1 MSVRI
6 DVRQAGEVSV
16 MACQG
21 QITLGGSATEFRN
34 TIRQVIQRGAKRI
47 VIDLGGVSY
56 LDSTGIGELVG
67 AFTNAYNAGAAVKL
81 SSLPAKIYELLQI
94 TRLVTVFE
102 IHPDEAAAVRSFEHP
117 PDGSGGR

>member
-6 DVRQAGEVSV
+6 DVRVVDGVSV
-16 MACQG
+16 MACAG
-21 QITLGGSATEFRN
+21 QITLGAPATQFRN
-34 TIRQVIQRGAKRI
+34 TIRELIQGGVKKI

-67 AFTNAYNAGAAVKL
+67 AYTNAYNAQAVVKL
-81 SSLPAKIYELLQI
+81 STLPEKVYDLLQI

-102 IHPDEAAAVRSFEHP
+102 IHKDEEAAVSSFAE
-117 PDGSGGR
+117 